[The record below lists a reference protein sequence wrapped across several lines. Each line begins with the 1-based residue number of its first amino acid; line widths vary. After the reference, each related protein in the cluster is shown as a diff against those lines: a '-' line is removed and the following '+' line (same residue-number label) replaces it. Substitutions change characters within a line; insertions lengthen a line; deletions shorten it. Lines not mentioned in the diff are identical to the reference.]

1 MSIDAAK
8 IGING
13 IVRISMRKHCPNW
26 GKEWGER
33 GALNKKRR
41 LIFDCCLNITS
52 SRCTIELQKQALLM
66 MASCAVKPLL
76 AGSTLILGYMH
87 FCAKCHLVVTTTWS
101 ASSWC
106 SIGLLAGEKKCKN
119 GGISILNSFPA
130 TSFCKNASPTLLWLQ
145 KNIGRRRE
153 GKGSRRQKSREVGT
167 KHFFFDALH
176 LVWRL
181 KLQQNPN

>member
-33 GALNKKRR
+33 GASNKKRR

-87 FCAKCHLVVTTTWS
+87 FCAKCHLLVTTTWS

-106 SIGLLAGEKKCKN
+106 SIGLLAGEKKMQKW
-119 GGISILNSFPA
+119 GHQHFKLISSHF
-130 TSFCKNASPTLLWLQ
+130 FLQ
-145 KNIGRRRE
+145 KCFSNFALITKKYR
-153 GKGSRRQKSREVGT
+153 KKKRRQRQSTAKE
-167 KHFFFDALH
+167 
-176 LVWRL
+176 
-181 KLQQNPN
+181 